1 MGTELLAN
9 CRILL
14 WDKLCRF
21 VVGAENAYVGH
32 LLNEQKNVV
41 SLCPE
46 LCQYMQR
53 AGWRGQISVLFAC
66 FLQEKGKENEMI
78 IIIFRMF
85 KIFITI

>member
-1 MGTELLAN
+1 MVTELLAN

-32 LLNEQKNVV
+32 LSNEQKNVV
-41 SLCPE
+41 SRALSIHVEGRVEGPNICPF
-46 LCQYMQR
+46 C
-53 AGWRGQISVLFAC
+53 LFSTG
-66 FLQEKGKENEMI
+66 KGKENEMI